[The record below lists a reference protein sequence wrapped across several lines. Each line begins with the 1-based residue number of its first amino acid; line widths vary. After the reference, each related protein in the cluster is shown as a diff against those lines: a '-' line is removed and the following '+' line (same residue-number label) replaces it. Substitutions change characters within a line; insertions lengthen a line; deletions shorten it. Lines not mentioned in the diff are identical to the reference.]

1 MDRTVITGSLLAIFG
16 APFLGSSAVVVSNTF
31 VRLLLLLFL
40 LYSIQCSDMAGL
52 LSLLAVVSLISERN
66 RYTLTTIPQRTH
78 IPMKRNSVFENIA
91 AHAVPTAQG
100 IDTHTEV
107 VYTDNNPRI
116 SPAPT
121 GARSAK
127 FYMDK
132 QLAV

>member
-1 MDRTVITGSLLAIFG
+1 MDRTVITASLLAIFG
-16 APFLGSSAVVVSNTF
+16 APFLKSSAVVVSNTF

-40 LYSIQCSDMAGL
+40 LYSIQCSDLAGL

-66 RYTLTTIPQRTH
+66 QYTLTTIPLRTH
-78 IPMKRNSVFENIA
+78 IPMKRDSVFENIA

-100 IDTHTEV
+100 IDLETEV
-107 VYTDNNPRI
+107 EYTDNNPRI

-127 FYMDK
+127 FFMDK

>member
-31 VRLLLLLFL
+31 VRILLLLFL
-40 LYSIQCSDMAGL
+40 LYSIQCSDLAGL

-66 RYTLTTIPQRTH
+66 RYTLITIPQRTH
-78 IPMKRNSVFENIA
+78 IPMKRDSVFQA
-91 AHAVPTAQG
+91 AHAVPTPQG
-100 IDTHTEV
+100 IDLETEV
-107 VYTDNNPRI
+107 EYTDNNPRI

-132 QLAV
+132 HLAV